1 MSNVAIKNF
10 DQLRAAVKE
19 SGLTLAVVPTPKV
32 GPRKQGKPKGKGA
45 QASAPSMN
53 RRPVLPASVNPEEM
67 IGQLVAIID
76 GAFAG
81 RGFANVMAFADHAVA
96 CLAAAELRKHEGLP
110 DDKSVIRALEQIV
123 MQCGVA
129 SHGAYVAA
137 TRGRR
142 LLQMLEETPGV
153 ADGNLARLNGKG
165 EIVAAERPRDAANA
179 LKLYEAVAGQVNQHF
194 IRDLEIAKATKAD
207 SLRDPKMKKLRRVS
221 PDLGVAL
228 VAATLQQ
235 RGFTKTGLPIPNF
248 VGMNF
253 NTLNWAVK
261 VLADLREVLGTED
274 ETVRGYLLL
283 AHLDESLAIELDAFK
298 ELSKTVA
305 EVAVADGASS
315 TERARAKE
323 KYDADQAKY
332 DAARAQWKGIQ
343 TALDDIQQEAINAV
357 DGVLSFIR
365 HKISEKE
372 WLVAERE
379 AEKAERNGGARESK
393 APAEKQEPK
402 VLAPAPR
409 VKQPKAASVNT
420 PKEALAE
427 VLRNTEVETE
437 MSLPVARTDVL
448 GIGAVELRK
457 EFAAAGVDGP
467 RECVLYPG
475 VVWEAVVG
483 PVWHALDVENG
494 DDNDRVVIIAPR
506 RAGGM
511 GLDLSES
518 RVLMVG
524 EYEEFFSPVAS
535 H

>member
-1 MSNVAIKNF
+1 MTNVAIKNF

-19 SGLTLAVVPTPKV
+19 SGLTLATAPKV
-32 GPRKQGKPKGKGA
+32 GPRKQGKGKGKGT
-45 QASAPSMN
+45 QAAVAPTMN

-81 RGFANVMAFADHAVA
+81 RGFPNVMAFADHSIA

-110 DDKSVIRALEQIV
+110 DDKSVIRALEQV
-123 MQCGVA
+123 VVQCGVA

-153 ADGNLARLNGKG
+153 ADGSLARVNGRG
-165 EIVAAERPRDAANA
+165 EIVAAERPRDAASA
-179 LKLYEAVAGQVNQHF
+179 LKLYEAVAGHVNQHF

-274 ETVRGYLLL
+274 ETARGYLLL

-298 ELSKTVA
+298 ELAKTVA
-305 EVAVADGASS
+305 EVAVADGASA
-315 TERARAKE
+315 TERNRAKE

-372 WLVAERE
+372 WLVAEK
-379 AEKAERNGGARESK
+379 AEKNGGAREPK

-409 VKQPKAASVNT
+409 VKQPKAASTNT
-420 PKEALAE
+420 PKEAIAE
-427 VLRNTEVETE
+427 VLRTNSEVEVE

-448 GIGAVELRK
+448 GIGSVELRK

-483 PVWHALDVENG
+483 PVWHALDVEN
-494 DDNDRVVIIAPR
+494 NEPEDRVVIIAPR

-518 RVLMVG
+518 RVVMVG
-524 EYEEFFSPVAS
+524 EYEAFFSSIAS

>member
-19 SGLTLAVVPTPKV
+19 SGLTLAAAPKV
-32 GPRKQGKPKGKGA
+32 GPRKQGRGKGKS
-45 QASAPSMN
+45 QATAAPTMN

-76 GAFAG
+76 GAFSG
-81 RGFANVMAFADHAVA
+81 RGFPNVMAFADHAIA
-96 CLAAAELRKHEGLP
+96 CLSAAELRKHEGLP
-110 DDKSVIRALEQIV
+110 DDKSVIRALEQV
-123 MQCGVA
+123 VVQCGVP
-129 SHGAYVAA
+129 SHGSYMAA

-153 ADGNLARLNGKG
+153 ADGNLARVNGKG
-165 EIVAAERPRDAANA
+165 EIVAAERPRDAASA
-179 LKLYEAVAGQVNQHF
+179 LKLYEAVAGHVNQHF

-274 ETVRGYLLL
+274 ETGRGYLLL
-283 AHLDESLAIELDAFK
+283 AHLDESIALDLDSFK
-298 ELSKTVA
+298 ELAKIVA
-305 EVAVADGASS
+305 EVAVSDGA
-315 TERARAKE
+315 TAAERARAKE
-323 KYDADQAKY
+323 KYDADPAKY

-379 AEKAERNGGARESK
+379 AEKAEKNGGAREPK

-409 VKQPKAASVNT
+409 VKQPKAVSVNT

-427 VLRNTEVETE
+427 VLRENTEVETE

-475 VVWEAVVG
+475 VIWEAVVG
-483 PVWHALDVENG
+483 PVWHALDVENN

-518 RVLMVG
+518 RVVMVG
-524 EYEEFFSPVAS
+524 EYEEFFSPIVS